1 MEQKMLLL
9 TKQLKGVREI
19 IVSRKEKEKIL
30 EWLQR
35 NGLNIRKI
43 P

>member
-1 MEQKMLLL
+1 MLLL

-19 IVSRKEKEKIL
+19 IVSRKRKKIL

-43 P
+43 L

>member
-19 IVSRKEKEKIL
+19 IVSRK
-30 EWLQR
+30 R
-35 NGLNIRKI
+35 RKNFRVA
-43 P
+43 